1 MRAGVAVPEAG
12 NEPGA
17 ELDGKVDGAARG
29 RTSGAGCLIAPS
41 FLEERKAHALV
52 LDCGG
57 RNISS
62 SVMDITFQS
71 SAAQILKKIS
81 LS

>member
-1 MRAGVAVPEAG
+1 MAMPEAG
-12 NEPGA
+12 NEPRA

-41 FLEERKAHALV
+41 FLEERKTHALV

-57 RNISS
+57 LNISS
-62 SVMDITFQS
+62 SVMDITLYPRET
-71 SAAQILKKIS
+71 QILKKIS
-81 LS
+81 VP